1 MRRRSVNMSTRVPAP
16 GRTYDDA
23 SRCGHTH
30 IQSRGC
36 LSTQSVSE
44 DERRLPLART
54 RVYTREEKHANRA
67 GGKETPVGES
77 CEHVTKTNDR
87 AAIGRE
93 MWFSFFY
100 IDDNQLGSPFGMIP
114 YGFNA
119 K

>member
-1 MRRRSVNMSTRVPAP
+1 MWTHTHPKPRVSLDTERKRRRTTSSPRPYTSVHA
-16 GRTYDDA
+16 
-23 SRCGHTH
+23 
-30 IQSRGC
+30 
-36 LSTQSVSE
+36 
-44 DERRLPLART
+44 RR
-54 RVYTREEKHANRA
+54 KHANRA